1 MNFKRFAATVLS
13 VVTMFGAMALT
24 AGTEVYAASVVGRGV
39 KLTASGSPASGN
51 VSGAGSSTSAGSGAA
66 TTGSSASANSSGVN
80 TGAAASGTST
90 DSGELR
96 GVWFSY
102 LDWQN
107 MTTDE
112 AGFKAAAD
120 QVMSDIQKKGMN
132 AIFCHVHSHS
142 DAYYPSSVLPTSK
155 FLPGSGRFDA
165 LQYMIDS
172 AHRHGLRFHAWFNP
186 YRVTGYQMKW
196 SDVPAGSI
204 VKQWYASGSR
214 NVLLFDGNYY
224 LNPAQPAVRDLVVSS
239 IREVLT
245 KYAIDGVQFDD
256 YFYPDLGK
264 DAATNFDYPEYQ
276 LYSGNASITEWRK
289 ANVSALIAAVYQTV
303 HAVRPS
309 AVFGVSP
316 VGPLRN
322 LRSEKSYFVD
332 IDTWMSHTGYI
343 DYVLPQIYFDFE
355 QKTGSG
361 VASDAAYATCL
372 NSWLQLRQKTGGKV
386 KLYVGL
392 ALYKCGTSAWDGN
405 AKPEWLRR
413 SDILLREVQL
423 ARQSG
428 QVSGFGIYAY
438 QNFDDA
444 AAQAE
449 LANLRTV
456 FQ

>member
-1 MNFKRFAATVLS
+1 MKFKRLAAVMLS
-13 VVTMFGAMALT
+13 VAMMLGSVAWT
-24 AGTEVYAASVVGRGV
+24 GSAEAYAASVVGRGV
-39 KLTASGSPASGN
+39 KPMSTGSPATGAASGT
-51 VSGAGSSTSAGSGAA
+51 GSSTSEGS
-66 TTGSSASANSSGVN
+66 T
-80 TGAAASGTST
+80 
-90 DSGELR
+90 GELR

-107 MTTDE
+107 MPTDE

-120 QVMSDIQKKGMN
+120 KVMSDIQKQGMN

-155 FLPGSGRFDA
+155 FLPGNGKFDA

-196 SDVPAGSI
+196 ADVPAGSI
-204 VKQWYASGSR
+204 VKQWYAAGSR
-214 NVLLFDGNYY
+214 NVLLFDGDYY
-224 LNPAQPAVRDLVVSS
+224 LNPAQPAVRQLVVSS

-245 KYAIDGVQFDD
+245 KYAVDGVQFDD
-256 YFYPDLGK
+256 YFYPNLGK

-276 LYSGNASITEWRK
+276 LYSGNATITEWRK
-289 ANVSALIAAVYQTV
+289 ANVSALIQAVYATV
-303 HAVRPS
+303 HEVRPS

-316 VGPLRN
+316 VAQLKY
-322 LRSEKSYFVD
+322 LRSDKSYFVD
-332 IDTWMSHTGYI
+332 IDTWMSHAGYI

-361 VASDAAYATCL
+361 AASDAAYATCL
-372 NSWLQLRQKTGGKV
+372 NSWLELHRKTGRKV
-386 KLYVGL
+386 QLYVGL
-392 ALYKCGTSAWDGN
+392 ALYKCGTNAWDGN
-405 AKPEWLRR
+405 ATPEWLRR
-413 SDILLREVQL
+413 NDILKREVEL

-428 QVSGFGIYAY
+428 QVSGYGIFAY

-449 LANLRTV
+449 LANLRSV
-456 FQ
+456 FS

>member
-1 MNFKRFAATVLS
+1 MNFKRLAALVLS
-13 VVTMFGAMALT
+13 VVMMLGAT
-24 AGTEVYAASVVGRGV
+24 AWTGGTEAYAASVAGRGV

-51 VSGAGSSTSAGSGAA
+51 ASGAGSSTSAGS
-66 TTGSSASANSSGVN
+66 
-80 TGAAASGTST
+80 ASGA

-102 LDWQN
+102 LDWKN
-107 MTTDE
+107 MPTDE

-120 QVMSDIQKKGMN
+120 QVMSDIQKNGMN

-155 FLPGSGRFDA
+155 FLPGNGRFDA

-204 VKQWYASGSR
+204 VKQWYASGNR

-264 DAATNFDYPEYQ
+264 DAATNFDYLEYQ

-361 VASDAAYATCL
+361 VASDAAYANCL

>member
-1 MNFKRFAATVLS
+1 MKFKRLAAMVLS
-13 VVTMFGAMALT
+13 VVMMLGAIAWT
-24 AGTEVYAASVVGRGV
+24 GGTEAYAASVVGRGV
-39 KLTASGSPASGN
+39 TRTGSPAGDN
-51 VSGAGSSTSAGSGAA
+51 VSGAGSTSAGS
-66 TTGSSASANSSGVN
+66 
-80 TGAAASGTST
+80 ASGA

-107 MTTDE
+107 MPTDE

-155 FLPGSGRFDA
+155 FLPGNGRFDA

-204 VKQWYASGSR
+204 VKQWYASGNR

>member
-1 MNFKRFAATVLS
+1 MNFKRLAAMVLS
-13 VVTMFGAMALT
+13 VVMMLGAT
-24 AGTEVYAASVVGRGV
+24 AWTGGTEAYAASVAGRGV

-51 VSGAGSSTSAGSGAA
+51 ASGAGSSTSAGSA
-66 TTGSSASANSSGVN
+66 SSA
-80 TGAAASGTST
+80 

-102 LDWQN
+102 LDWKN
-107 MTTDE
+107 MPTDE

-120 QVMSDIQKKGMN
+120 QVMSDIQKNGMN

-155 FLPGSGRFDA
+155 FLPGNGRFDA

-204 VKQWYASGSR
+204 VKQWYASGNR

-264 DAATNFDYPEYQ
+264 DAATNFDYLEYQ

-361 VASDAAYATCL
+361 VASDAAYANCL

>member
-1 MNFKRFAATVLS
+1 MNFKRLAAMVLS
-13 VVTMFGAMALT
+13 VVMMLGAIAWT
-24 AGTEVYAASVVGRGV
+24 GGTEAYAASVVGRGV
-39 KLTASGSPASGN
+39 TRTGSPAGDN
-51 VSGAGSSTSAGSGAA
+51 VSGAGSSTSAGS
-66 TTGSSASANSSGVN
+66 
-80 TGAAASGTST
+80 ASGA
-90 DSGELR
+90 DSGEIR

-107 MTTDE
+107 MPTDE

-155 FLPGSGRFDA
+155 FLPGNGRFDA

-196 SDVPAGSI
+196 SDVPADSI
-204 VKQWYASGSR
+204 VKQWYASGNR

-289 ANVSALIAAVYQTV
+289 ANVSALIAAVYQAV
-303 HAVRPS
+303 HAVRPA

-316 VGPLRN
+316 VAQLKY
-322 LRSEKSYFVD
+322 LRSDKSYFVD

>member
-1 MNFKRFAATVLS
+1 MNFKRLAAMVLS
-13 VVTMFGAMALT
+13 VVMMLGAT
-24 AGTEVYAASVVGRGV
+24 AWTGGIETYAASVVSRGV
-39 KLTASGSPASGN
+39 TRTGSPAGDN
-51 VSGAGSSTSAGSGAA
+51 VSGAGSSTSAGS
-66 TTGSSASANSSGVN
+66 
-80 TGAAASGTST
+80 ASGA

-107 MTTDE
+107 MPTDE

-155 FLPGSGRFDA
+155 FLPGNGRFDA

-204 VKQWYASGSR
+204 VKQWYASGNR

-264 DAATNFDYPEYQ
+264 NAATNFDYPEYQ

-289 ANVSALIAAVYQTV
+289 ANVSALIAAVYQAV
-303 HAVRPS
+303 HAVRPA

-316 VGPLRN
+316 VAQLKY

-332 IDTWMSHTGYI
+332 INTWMSHTGYI

>member
-1 MNFKRFAATVLS
+1 MNFKRLAVMVLS

-51 VSGAGSSTSAGSGAA
+51 VSGAGNSTSAGS
-66 TTGSSASANSSGVN
+66 ASA
-80 TGAAASGTST
+80 TA

-107 MTTDE
+107 MPTDE

-120 QVMSDIQKKGMN
+120 KVMADIRKNGMN

-155 FLPGSGRFDA
+155 FLPGKGRFDA

-172 AHRHGLRFHAWFNP
+172 AHRHGLSFHAWFNP

-204 VKQWYASGSR
+204 VKQWYASGNR
-214 NVLLFDGNYY
+214 NVLLFNGSYY

-245 KYAIDGVQFDD
+245 KYAVDGVQFDD

-276 LYSGNASITEWRK
+276 LSGGKAAITEWRK
-289 ANVSALIAAVYQTV
+289 ANVSALIAAVHQIV

-332 IDTWMSHTGYI
+332 IDTWMSNTGYV

-361 VASDAAYATCL
+361 AASDAAYATCL
-372 NSWLQLRQKTGGKV
+372 DSWLKLRQKTGGKV
-386 KLYVGL
+386 KLYIGL
-392 ALYKCGTSAWDGN
+392 ALYKCGTNSWDGN

-449 LANLRTV
+449 LTNLRTA
-456 FQ
+456 FS

>member
-1 MNFKRFAATVLS
+1 MNFKRLAAMVLS
-13 VVTMFGAMALT
+13 VVMMLGAT
-24 AGTEVYAASVVGRGV
+24 AWTGGTEAYAASVAGRGV

-51 VSGAGSSTSAGSGAA
+51 ASGAGSSTSAGS
-66 TTGSSASANSSGVN
+66 
-80 TGAAASGTST
+80 ASGA

-107 MTTDE
+107 MPTDE

-120 QVMSDIQKKGMN
+120 QVMSDIQKNGMN

-155 FLPGSGRFDA
+155 FLPGNGRFDA

-204 VKQWYASGSR
+204 VKQWYASGNR

-264 DAATNFDYPEYQ
+264 DAATNFDYLEYQ

-372 NSWLQLRQKTGGKV
+372 DSWLKLRQKTGGKV

-392 ALYKCGTSAWDGN
+392 ALYKCGTNSWDGN

>member
-1 MNFKRFAATVLS
+1 MNFKRLAAMVLS
-13 VVTMFGAMALT
+13 VVMMLGAT
-24 AGTEVYAASVVGRGV
+24 AWTGGTETYAASVVGRGV
-39 KLTASGSPASGN
+39 TRTGSPAGDN
-51 VSGAGSSTSAGSGAA
+51 VSGAGSTSAGS
-66 TTGSSASANSSGVN
+66 
-80 TGAAASGTST
+80 ASGA

-96 GVWFSY
+96 GAWFSY

-107 MTTDE
+107 MPTDE

-120 QVMSDIQKKGMN
+120 QVMSDIQKNGMN

-155 FLPGSGRFDA
+155 FLPGNGRFDA

-204 VKQWYASGSR
+204 VKQWYASGNR

-289 ANVSALIAAVYQTV
+289 ANVSALIAAVYQAV
-303 HAVRPS
+303 HAVRPA

-316 VGPLRN
+316 VAQLKY
-322 LRSEKSYFVD
+322 LRSDKSYFVD

-361 VASDAAYATCL
+361 AASDAAYATCL

-449 LANLRTV
+449 LTNLRTV

>member
-1 MNFKRFAATVLS
+1 
-13 VVTMFGAMALT
+13 
-24 AGTEVYAASVVGRGV
+24 
-39 KLTASGSPASGN
+39 
-51 VSGAGSSTSAGSGAA
+51 
-66 TTGSSASANSSGVN
+66 
-80 TGAAASGTST
+80 
-90 DSGELR
+90 
-96 GVWFSY
+96 
-102 LDWQN
+102 
-107 MTTDE
+107 
-112 AGFKAAAD
+112 
-120 QVMSDIQKKGMN
+120 MSDIQKNGMN

-155 FLPGSGRFDA
+155 FLPGNGRFDA

-172 AHRHGLRFHAWFNP
+172 AHRHGLSFHAWFNP

-204 VKQWYASGSR
+204 VKQWYASGNR

-264 DAATNFDYPEYQ
+264 GAATNFDYPEYQ

-361 VASDAAYATCL
+361 VASDAAYANCL

>member
-1 MNFKRFAATVLS
+1 MNFKRLAAMVLS
-13 VVTMFGAMALT
+13 VVMMLGAIAWT
-24 AGTEVYAASVVGRGV
+24 GGAEAYAASVVGRGV
-39 KLTASGSPASGN
+39 TRTGSPVGDN
-51 VSGAGSSTSAGSGAA
+51 VSGAGSSTSAGS
-66 TTGSSASANSSGVN
+66 
-80 TGAAASGTST
+80 ASGA

-107 MTTDE
+107 MLTDE

-120 QVMSDIQKKGMN
+120 QVMSDIQKNGMN

-155 FLPGSGRFDA
+155 FLPGNGRFDA

-204 VKQWYASGSR
+204 VKQWYASGNR

-264 DAATNFDYPEYQ
+264 NAATNFDYPEYQ

-332 IDTWMSHTGYI
+332 IDTWMNHTGYI

-372 NSWLQLRQKTGGKV
+372 DSWLQLRQKTGGKV

-392 ALYKCGTSAWDGN
+392 ALYK
-405 AKPEWLRR
+405 
-413 SDILLREVQL
+413 
-423 ARQSG
+423 
-428 QVSGFGIYAY
+428 
-438 QNFDDA
+438 
-444 AAQAE
+444 
-449 LANLRTV
+449 
-456 FQ
+456 

>member
-1 MNFKRFAATVLS
+1 MNFKRLAATVLS
-13 VVTMFGAMALT
+13 VVTMFGAMALSS
-24 AGTEVYAASVVGRGV
+24 GTKVYAASVVGRGV

-51 VSGAGSSTSAGSGAA
+51 VSGAGNSTSAGS
-66 TTGSSASANSSGVN
+66 ASA
-80 TGAAASGTST
+80 TA

-107 MTTDE
+107 MPTDE

-120 QVMSDIQKKGMN
+120 QVMADIQKNGMN

-155 FLPGSGRFDA
+155 FLPGNGSFDA

-172 AHRHGLRFHAWFNP
+172 AHRHGLSFHAWFNP

-214 NVLLFDGNYY
+214 NVLLFNGSYY

-276 LYSGNASITEWRK
+276 LSSGNASITEWRK

-332 IDTWMSHTGYI
+332 IDTWMSNTGYV

-372 NSWLQLRQKTGGKV
+372 DSWLQLRQKTGGKV
-386 KLYVGL
+386 KLYIGL
-392 ALYKCGTSAWDGN
+392 ALYKCGTNSWDGN

-413 SDILLREVQL
+413 SDVLLREVQL

-449 LANLRTV
+449 LVNLRTA
-456 FQ
+456 FS

>member
-1 MNFKRFAATVLS
+1 MNFKRLAAMVLS
-13 VVTMFGAMALT
+13 VVMMLGAIAWT
-24 AGTEVYAASVVGRGV
+24 GGTEAYAASVVGRGV
-39 KLTASGSPASGN
+39 TRTGSPAGDN
-51 VSGAGSSTSAGSGAA
+51 ISGAGSSTSAGS
-66 TTGSSASANSSGVN
+66 
-80 TGAAASGTST
+80 ASGA

-96 GVWFSY
+96 GAWFSY

-107 MTTDE
+107 MPTDE

-120 QVMSDIQKKGMN
+120 QVMSDIQKNGMN

-155 FLPGSGRFDA
+155 FLPGNGRFDA

-204 VKQWYASGSR
+204 VKQWYASGNR

-264 DAATNFDYPEYQ
+264 GAATNFDYPEYQ

-309 AVFGVSP
+309 AVFGVSS

-372 NSWLQLRQKTGGKV
+372 DSWLQLRQKTGGKV

-392 ALYKCGTSAWDGN
+392 ALYKCGTNSWDGN

-444 AAQAE
+444 AVQAE
-449 LANLRTV
+449 LTNLRTA
-456 FQ
+456 FS

>member
-1 MNFKRFAATVLS
+1 MNFKRLAAMVLS
-13 VVTMFGAMALT
+13 VVMMLGAIAWT
-24 AGTEVYAASVVGRGV
+24 GGTEAYAASVVGRGV
-39 KLTASGSPASGN
+39 TRTGSPAGNN
-51 VSGAGSSTSAGSGAA
+51 VSGAGSSTSANRGGVNTSAA
-66 TTGSSASANSSGVN
+66 TTGAN
-80 TGAAASGTST
+80 
-90 DSGELR
+90 SGELR
-96 GVWFSY
+96 GAWFSY

-107 MTTDE
+107 MPTDE

-120 QVMSDIQKKGMN
+120 QVMSDIQKNGMN

-155 FLPGSGRFDA
+155 FLPGNGRFDA

-204 VKQWYASGSR
+204 VKQWYASGNR

-361 VASDAAYATCL
+361 VVSDAAYANCL

>member
-1 MNFKRFAATVLS
+1 MNFKRLAATVLS
-13 VVTMFGAMALT
+13 VVTMFGAMALSS
-24 AGTEVYAASVVGRGV
+24 GTKVYAASVVGRGV

-51 VSGAGSSTSAGSGAA
+51 VSGAGNSTSAGS
-66 TTGSSASANSSGVN
+66 ASA
-80 TGAAASGTST
+80 TA

-107 MTTDE
+107 MPTDE

-120 QVMSDIQKKGMN
+120 QVMADIQKNGMN

-155 FLPGSGRFDA
+155 FLPGKGSFDA

-172 AHRHGLRFHAWFNP
+172 AHRHGLSFHAWFNP

-214 NVLLFDGNYY
+214 NVLLFNGSYY

-245 KYAIDGVQFDD
+245 KYAVDGVQFDD

-276 LYSGNASITEWRK
+276 LSDGNASITEWRK

-332 IDTWMSHTGYI
+332 IDTWMSHTGYV

-361 VASDAAYATCL
+361 AASDAAYATCL
-372 NSWLQLRQKTGGKV
+372 DSWLKLRQKTGGKV
-386 KLYVGL
+386 KLYIGL
-392 ALYKCGTSAWDGN
+392 ALYKCGTNSWDGN

-449 LANLRTV
+449 LVNLRTA
-456 FQ
+456 FS

>member
-1 MNFKRFAATVLS
+1 MNFKRLAAMVLS
-13 VVTMFGAMALT
+13 VVMMLGAT
-24 AGTEVYAASVVGRGV
+24 AWTGGTEAYAASVVGRGV
-39 KLTASGSPASGN
+39 TRTGSPAGDN
-51 VSGAGSSTSAGSGAA
+51 VSGAGSSTSAGS
-66 TTGSSASANSSGVN
+66 
-80 TGAAASGTST
+80 ASGA

-102 LDWQN
+102 LDWKN
-107 MTTDE
+107 MPTDE

-120 QVMSDIQKKGMN
+120 QVMSDIQKNGMN

-155 FLPGSGRFDA
+155 FLPGNGRFDA

-204 VKQWYASGSR
+204 VKQWYASGNR

-372 NSWLQLRQKTGGKV
+372 GSWLQLRQKTGGKV

>member
-1 MNFKRFAATVLS
+1 MNFKRLAATVLS
-13 VVTMFGAMALT
+13 VVTMFGAMALSS
-24 AGTEVYAASVVGRGV
+24 GTKVYAASVVGRGV

-51 VSGAGSSTSAGSGAA
+51 VSGAGNSTSAGS
-66 TTGSSASANSSGVN
+66 ASA
-80 TGAAASGTST
+80 TA

-107 MTTDE
+107 MPTDE

-120 QVMSDIQKKGMN
+120 QVMADIQKNGMN

-155 FLPGSGRFDA
+155 FLPGKGSFDA

-172 AHRHGLRFHAWFNP
+172 AHRHGLSFHAWFNP

-214 NVLLFDGNYY
+214 NVLLFNGSYY

-245 KYAIDGVQFDD
+245 KYAVDGVQFDD

-276 LYSGNASITEWRK
+276 LSDGNASITEWRK

-332 IDTWMSHTGYI
+332 IDTWMSNTGYV

-372 NSWLQLRQKTGGKV
+372 DSWLQLRQKTGGKV
-386 KLYVGL
+386 KLYIGL
-392 ALYKCGTSAWDGN
+392 ALYKCGTNSWDGN

-413 SDILLREVQL
+413 SDVLLREVQL

-449 LANLRTV
+449 LVNLRTA
-456 FQ
+456 FS

>member
-1 MNFKRFAATVLS
+1 MNFKRFAAMVLC
-13 VVTMFGAMALT
+13 VVTMFGAMALSS
-24 AGTEVYAASVVGRGV
+24 GTEAYAASVVGRGV
-39 KLTASGSPASGN
+39 KLTASGSPASSN
-51 VSGAGSSTSAGSGAA
+51 VSVAGNSTSAGS
-66 TTGSSASANSSGVN
+66 
-80 TGAAASGTST
+80 ASGA

-107 MTTDE
+107 MPTDE

-120 QVMSDIQKKGMN
+120 QVMADIQKNGMN

-155 FLPGSGRFDA
+155 FLPGNGSFDA

-172 AHRHGLRFHAWFNP
+172 AHRHGLSFHAWFNP

-214 NVLLFDGNYY
+214 NVLLFNGSYY

-276 LYSGNASITEWRK
+276 LSGGTASITEWRK
-289 ANVSALIAAVYQTV
+289 ANVSALIAAVHQTV
-303 HAVRPS
+303 HAVCPS

-332 IDTWMSHTGYI
+332 IDTWMRNTGYV

-372 NSWLQLRQKTGGKV
+372 DSWLKLRQKTGGKV
-386 KLYVGL
+386 KLYIGL
-392 ALYKCGTSAWDGN
+392 ALYKCGTNSWDGN

-449 LANLRTV
+449 LTNLRTA
-456 FQ
+456 FS

>member
-1 MNFKRFAATVLS
+1 MNFKRFLAVMLS
-13 VVTMFGAMALT
+13 VVVMLGSMAWTGGT
-24 AGTEVYAASVVGRGV
+24 AAYAASVVGRGV
-39 KLTASGSPASGN
+39 TLTASSASGN
-51 VSGAGSSTSAGSGAA
+51 ASGAGSSTSAGS
-66 TTGSSASANSSGVN
+66 SGVN
-80 TGAAASGTST
+80 TSAATSGA

-107 MTTDE
+107 MPTDE

-120 QVMSDIQKKGMN
+120 KVMADIRKNGMN

-155 FLPGSGRFDA
+155 FLPGNGRFDA

-172 AHRHGLRFHAWFNP
+172 AHRHGLQFHAWFNP

-196 SDVPAGSI
+196 SDVPAGSV

-214 NVLLFDGNYY
+214 NVLLFNGSYY

-372 NSWLQLRQKTGGKV
+372 DSWLKLRQKTGGKV
-386 KLYVGL
+386 KLYIGL
-392 ALYKCGTSAWDGN
+392 ALYKCGTNSWDGN

-449 LANLRTV
+449 LTNLRTA
-456 FQ
+456 FS

>member
-1 MNFKRFAATVLS
+1 MNFKRLAAMVLS
-13 VVTMFGAMALT
+13 VVMMLGAT
-24 AGTEVYAASVVGRGV
+24 AWTGGTEAYAASVAGRGV

-51 VSGAGSSTSAGSGAA
+51 ASGAGSSTSAGS
-66 TTGSSASANSSGVN
+66 
-80 TGAAASGTST
+80 ASGA

-102 LDWQN
+102 LDWKN
-107 MTTDE
+107 MPTDE

-120 QVMSDIQKKGMN
+120 QVMSDIQKNGMN

-155 FLPGSGRFDA
+155 FLPGNGRFDA

-204 VKQWYASGSR
+204 VKQWYASGNR

-264 DAATNFDYPEYQ
+264 DAATNFDYLEYQ

-361 VASDAAYATCL
+361 VASDAAYANCL

>member
-1 MNFKRFAATVLS
+1 MNFKRFLATVLS
-13 VVTMFGAMALT
+13 VGVMLGSMAWT
-24 AGTEVYAASVVGRGV
+24 GRTEAYAASVVGRGV
-39 KLTASGSPASGN
+39 KLTSSLAGDNASGAGSRTSAGSAS
-51 VSGAGSSTSAGSGAA
+51 STAGSSTSMGS
-66 TTGSSASANSSGVN
+66 VR
-80 TGAAASGTST
+80 
-90 DSGELR
+90 ELR

-107 MTTDE
+107 MPTDE

-120 QVMSDIQKKGMN
+120 QVMSDIQKNGMN

-142 DAYYPSSVLPTSK
+142 DAYFNSSLLPKSK
-155 FLPGSGRFDA
+155 FLPGNGCFDA

-172 AHRHGLRFHAWFNP
+172 AHRHGLQFHAWFNP

-361 VASDAAYATCL
+361 AASDAAYATCL

>member
-1 MNFKRFAATVLS
+1 MNFKRLAAMVLS
-13 VVTMFGAMALT
+13 VVMMLGAIAWT
-24 AGTEVYAASVVGRGV
+24 GGTEAYAASVVGRGV
-39 KLTASGSPASGN
+39 TRTGSPAGDN
-51 VSGAGSSTSAGSGAA
+51 VSGAGSSTSAGS
-66 TTGSSASANSSGVN
+66 
-80 TGAAASGTST
+80 ASGA

-107 MTTDE
+107 MPTDE

-155 FLPGSGRFDA
+155 FLPGNGRFDA

-196 SDVPAGSI
+196 SDVPADSI
-204 VKQWYASGSR
+204 VKQWYASGNR

-289 ANVSALIAAVYQTV
+289 ANVSALIAAVYQAV
-303 HAVRPS
+303 HAVRPA

-316 VGPLRN
+316 VAQLKY
-322 LRSEKSYFVD
+322 LRSDKSYFVD

>member
-1 MNFKRFAATVLS
+1 MNFKRLAAMVLS
-13 VVTMFGAMALT
+13 VVMMLGAIAWT
-24 AGTEVYAASVVGRGV
+24 GGTEAYAASVVGRGV
-39 KLTASGSPASGN
+39 TRTGSPAGDN
-51 VSGAGSSTSAGSGAA
+51 VSGAGSSTSAGS
-66 TTGSSASANSSGVN
+66 
-80 TGAAASGTST
+80 ASGA

-107 MTTDE
+107 MPTDE

-155 FLPGSGRFDA
+155 FLPGNGRFDA

-204 VKQWYASGSR
+204 VKQWYASGNR

-289 ANVSALIAAVYQTV
+289 ANVSALIAAVYQAV
-303 HAVRPS
+303 HAVRPA

-316 VGPLRN
+316 VAQLKY
-322 LRSEKSYFVD
+322 LRSDKSYFVD

>member
-1 MNFKRFAATVLS
+1 MNFKRFLAVMLS
-13 VVTMFGAMALT
+13 VVVMLGSMAWT
-24 AGTEVYAASVVGRGV
+24 GGTEAYAASVAGRGV

-51 VSGAGSSTSAGSGAA
+51 ASGAGSSTSAGS
-66 TTGSSASANSSGVN
+66 
-80 TGAAASGTST
+80 ASGA

-96 GVWFSY
+96 GAWFSY

-107 MTTDE
+107 MPTDE

-155 FLPGSGRFDA
+155 FLPGNGRFDA

-204 VKQWYASGSR
+204 VKQWYASGNR

-361 VASDAAYATCL
+361 VVSDAAYANCL

>member
-1 MNFKRFAATVLS
+1 MNFKRLAAMVLS
-13 VVTMFGAMALT
+13 VVMMLGAIAWT
-24 AGTEVYAASVVGRGV
+24 GGTEAYAASVVGRGV
-39 KLTASGSPASGN
+39 TRTGSPAGDN
-51 VSGAGSSTSAGSGAA
+51 VSGAGSSTSAGS
-66 TTGSSASANSSGVN
+66 
-80 TGAAASGTST
+80 ASGA
-90 DSGELR
+90 DSGELC

-107 MTTDE
+107 MPTDE

-120 QVMSDIQKKGMN
+120 RVMSDIQKNGMN

-155 FLPGSGRFDA
+155 FLPGNGRFDA

-172 AHRHGLRFHAWFNP
+172 AHRHGLRFHVWFNP

-316 VGPLRN
+316 VAQLKY

-332 IDTWMSHTGYI
+332 IDTWMSNTGYI

-361 VASDAAYATCL
+361 AASDAAYATCL
-372 NSWLQLRQKTGGKV
+372 NSWLQLREKTGGKV

>member
-1 MNFKRFAATVLS
+1 MNFKRLAATVLS
-13 VVTMFGAMALT
+13 VVTMFGAMALSS
-24 AGTEVYAASVVGRGV
+24 GTEVYAASVVGRGV

-51 VSGAGSSTSAGSGAA
+51 VSGAGNSTSAGS
-66 TTGSSASANSSGVN
+66 ASA
-80 TGAAASGTST
+80 TA

-107 MTTDE
+107 MPTDE

-120 QVMSDIQKKGMN
+120 QVMADIQKNGMN

-155 FLPGSGRFDA
+155 FLPGKGSFDA

-172 AHRHGLRFHAWFNP
+172 AHRHGLSFHAWFNP

-214 NVLLFDGNYY
+214 NVLLFNGSYY

-245 KYAIDGVQFDD
+245 KYAVDGVQFDD

-276 LYSGNASITEWRK
+276 LSDGNASITEWRK

-309 AVFGVSP
+309 VVFGVSP

-332 IDTWMSHTGYI
+332 IDTWMSNTGYV

-372 NSWLQLRQKTGGKV
+372 DSWLQLRQKTGGKV
-386 KLYVGL
+386 KLYIGL
-392 ALYKCGTSAWDGN
+392 ALYKCGTNSWDGN

-413 SDILLREVQL
+413 SDVLLREVQL

-449 LANLRTV
+449 LVNLRTA
-456 FQ
+456 FS

>member
-1 MNFKRFAATVLS
+1 MNFKRLAAMVLS
-13 VVTMFGAMALT
+13 VVMMLGAT
-24 AGTEVYAASVVGRGV
+24 AWTGGTEAYAASVAGRGV

-51 VSGAGSSTSAGSGAA
+51 ASGAGSSTSAGS
-66 TTGSSASANSSGVN
+66 
-80 TGAAASGTST
+80 ASGA

-102 LDWQN
+102 LDWKN
-107 MTTDE
+107 MPTDE

-120 QVMSDIQKKGMN
+120 QVMSDIQKNGMN

-155 FLPGSGRFDA
+155 FLPGNGRFDA

-204 VKQWYASGSR
+204 VKQWYASGNR

-264 DAATNFDYPEYQ
+264 DAATNFDYLEYQ

-372 NSWLQLRQKTGGKV
+372 DSWLKLRQKTGGKV

-392 ALYKCGTSAWDGN
+392 ALYKCGTNSWDGN

>member
-1 MNFKRFAATVLS
+1 MNFKRLSAMVLS
-13 VVTMFGAMALT
+13 VVMMFGAIVWT
-24 AGTEVYAASVVGRGV
+24 GGTEAYAASVVGRGV
-39 KLTASGSPASGN
+39 TRTGSPAGDN
-51 VSGAGSSTSAGSGAA
+51 VSGAGSTSAGS
-66 TTGSSASANSSGVN
+66 
-80 TGAAASGTST
+80 ASGA

-107 MTTDE
+107 MPTDE

-120 QVMSDIQKKGMN
+120 RVMSDIQKKGMN

-142 DAYYPSSVLPTSK
+142 DAYYLSSVLPTSK
-155 FLPGSGRFDA
+155 FLPGNGRFDA

-204 VKQWYASGSR
+204 VKQWYASGNR

-289 ANVSALIAAVYQTV
+289 ANVSALIAAVYQAV
-303 HAVRPS
+303 HVVRPA

>member
-1 MNFKRFAATVLS
+1 MNYKRFAAMVLS
-13 VVTMFGAMALT
+13 VVMMFGAIVWT
-24 AGTEVYAASVVGRGV
+24 GGTEAYAASVVGRGV
-39 KLTASGSPASGN
+39 KRTVTPATGDL
-51 VSGAGSSTSAGSGAA
+51 SGADSSTSAGSASGAA
-66 TTGSSASANSSGVN
+66 GSGTSANSGGVH
-80 TGAAASGTST
+80 TSAATAGAG
-90 DSGELR
+90 SGELR

-107 MTTDE
+107 MPTDE

-120 QVMSDIQKKGMN
+120 QVMSDIQKNGMN

-155 FLPGSGRFDA
+155 FLSGHGSFDA

-172 AHRHGLRFHAWFNP
+172 AHRHGLSFHAWFNP

-196 SDVPAGSI
+196 SDVPASSI
-204 VKQWYASGSR
+204 VKQWYAAGSR

-316 VGPLRN
+316 VAQLKY

-332 IDTWMSHTGYI
+332 IDRWMSDTGYI

-361 VASDAAYATCL
+361 AVSDAAYATCL
-372 NSWLQLRQKTGGKV
+372 SSWLQLRQKTDGKV
-386 KLYVGL
+386 KLYIGL

-449 LANLRTV
+449 LANLRTA
-456 FQ
+456 FS

>member
-1 MNFKRFAATVLS
+1 MNFKRLAAMVLS
-13 VVTMFGAMALT
+13 VVMMLGAIAWT
-24 AGTEVYAASVVGRGV
+24 GGAEAYAASVVGRGV

-51 VSGAGSSTSAGSGAA
+51 VSGAGSSTSAGS
-66 TTGSSASANSSGVN
+66 
-80 TGAAASGTST
+80 ASGA

-107 MTTDE
+107 MPTDE

-120 QVMSDIQKKGMN
+120 KVMSDIQKKGMN

-155 FLPGSGRFDA
+155 FLPGNGRFDA

-204 VKQWYASGSR
+204 VKQWYASGNR

-309 AVFGVSP
+309 VVFGVSP

-332 IDTWMSHTGYI
+332 IDTWMSNTGYV

-405 AKPEWLRR
+405 AKPEWLRC

-449 LANLRTV
+449 LTNLRTA
-456 FQ
+456 FS

>member
-1 MNFKRFAATVLS
+1 MNFKRLAAMVLS
-13 VVTMFGAMALT
+13 VVMMLGAT
-24 AGTEVYAASVVGRGV
+24 AWTGGTEAYAASVVGRGV
-39 KLTASGSPASGN
+39 TRTGSPAGDN
-51 VSGAGSSTSAGSGAA
+51 VSGAGSSTSAGTASGA
-66 TTGSSASANSSGVN
+66 
-80 TGAAASGTST
+80 

-107 MTTDE
+107 MPTDE

-120 QVMSDIQKKGMN
+120 QVMSDIQKNGMN

-155 FLPGSGRFDA
+155 FLPGNGSFDA

-172 AHRHGLRFHAWFNP
+172 AHRHGLSFHAWFNP

-214 NVLLFDGNYY
+214 NVLLFNGSYY
-224 LNPAQPAVRDLVVSS
+224 LNPAQPEVRDLVVSS

-276 LYSGNASITEWRK
+276 LSSGNASITEWRK

-332 IDTWMSHTGYI
+332 IDTWMSHTGYV

-372 NSWLQLRQKTGGKV
+372 SSWLQLQQKTGGKV
-386 KLYVGL
+386 KLYIGL
-392 ALYKCGTSAWDGN
+392 ALYKCGTNSWDGN

-449 LANLRTV
+449 LANLRTA
-456 FQ
+456 FS

>member
-1 MNFKRFAATVLS
+1 MNFKRLAATVLS
-13 VVTMFGAMALT
+13 VVTMFGAMALSS
-24 AGTEVYAASVVGRGV
+24 GTKVYAASVVGRGV

-51 VSGAGSSTSAGSGAA
+51 VSGAGNSTSAGS
-66 TTGSSASANSSGVN
+66 ASA
-80 TGAAASGTST
+80 TA

-107 MTTDE
+107 MPTDE

-120 QVMSDIQKKGMN
+120 QVMADIQKNGMN

-155 FLPGSGRFDA
+155 FLPGKGSFDA

-172 AHRHGLRFHAWFNP
+172 AHRHGLSFHAWFNP

-214 NVLLFDGNYY
+214 NVLLFNGSYY

-245 KYAIDGVQFDD
+245 KYAVDGVQFDD

-361 VASDAAYATCL
+361 AASDAAYATCL
-372 NSWLQLRQKTGGKV
+372 DSWLKLRQKTGGKV
-386 KLYVGL
+386 KLYIGL
-392 ALYKCGTSAWDGN
+392 ALYKCGTNSWDGN
-405 AKPEWLRR
+405 AKPEWLRC

>member
-1 MNFKRFAATVLS
+1 MNFKRLAAMVLS
-13 VVTMFGAMALT
+13 VVMMLGAIAWT
-24 AGTEVYAASVVGRGV
+24 GGTEAYAASVVGRGV
-39 KLTASGSPASGN
+39 TRTGSPAGDN
-51 VSGAGSSTSAGSGAA
+51 VSGAGSSTSAGS
-66 TTGSSASANSSGVN
+66 
-80 TGAAASGTST
+80 ASGA

-107 MTTDE
+107 MPTDE

-155 FLPGSGRFDA
+155 FLPGNGRFDA

-204 VKQWYASGSR
+204 VKKWYASGNR

-264 DAATNFDYPEYQ
+264 NAATNFDYPEYQ

-289 ANVSALIAAVYQTV
+289 ANVSALIAAVYQAV
-303 HAVRPS
+303 HAVRPA

-316 VGPLRN
+316 VAQLKY
-322 LRSEKSYFVD
+322 LRSDKSYFVD

>member
-1 MNFKRFAATVLS
+1 MNFKRLAAMVLS
-13 VVTMFGAMALT
+13 VVMMLGAIAWT
-24 AGTEVYAASVVGRGV
+24 GGAEAYAASVVGRGV
-39 KLTASGSPASGN
+39 TRTGSPAGDN
-51 VSGAGSSTSAGSGAA
+51 VSGAGSSTSAGS
-66 TTGSSASANSSGVN
+66 
-80 TGAAASGTST
+80 ASGA

-107 MTTDE
+107 MPTDE

-120 QVMSDIQKKGMN
+120 QVMSDIQKNGMN

-155 FLPGSGRFDA
+155 FLPGNGRFDA

-204 VKQWYASGSR
+204 VKQWYASCNR

-303 HAVRPS
+303 HAVRPA

-316 VGPLRN
+316 VAQLKY

>member
-1 MNFKRFAATVLS
+1 MNFKRLAATVLS
-13 VVTMFGAMALT
+13 VVTMFGAMALSS
-24 AGTEVYAASVVGRGV
+24 GTEVYAASVVGRGV

-51 VSGAGSSTSAGSGAA
+51 VSGAGSSTSAGS
-66 TTGSSASANSSGVN
+66 ASA
-80 TGAAASGTST
+80 TA

-107 MTTDE
+107 MPTDE

-120 QVMSDIQKKGMN
+120 QVMADIQKNGMN

-155 FLPGSGRFDA
+155 FLPGKGSFDA

-172 AHRHGLRFHAWFNP
+172 AHRHGLSFHAWFNP

-214 NVLLFDGNYY
+214 NVLLFNGSYY

-245 KYAIDGVQFDD
+245 KYAVDGVQFDD

-276 LYSGNASITEWRK
+276 LSDGNASITEWRK

-332 IDTWMSHTGYI
+332 IDTWMSNTGYV

-372 NSWLQLRQKTGGKV
+372 DSWLQLRQKTGGKV
-386 KLYVGL
+386 KLYIGL
-392 ALYKCGTSAWDGN
+392 ALYKCGTNSWDGN

-413 SDILLREVQL
+413 SDVLLREVQL

-449 LANLRTV
+449 LVNLRTA
-456 FQ
+456 FS

>member
-1 MNFKRFAATVLS
+1 MNFKRLAAMVLS
-13 VVTMFGAMALT
+13 VVMMLGAT
-24 AGTEVYAASVVGRGV
+24 AWTGGTEAYAASVAGRGV

-51 VSGAGSSTSAGSGAA
+51 ASGAGSSTSAGS
-66 TTGSSASANSSGVN
+66 
-80 TGAAASGTST
+80 ASGA

-102 LDWQN
+102 LDWKN
-107 MTTDE
+107 MPTDE

-120 QVMSDIQKKGMN
+120 QVMSDIQKNGMN

-155 FLPGSGRFDA
+155 FLPGNGRFDA

-204 VKQWYASGSR
+204 VKQWYASGNR

-264 DAATNFDYPEYQ
+264 DAATNFDYLEYQ

-372 NSWLQLRQKTGGKV
+372 DSWLKLRQKTGGKV
-386 KLYVGL
+386 KLYGGL
-392 ALYKCGTSAWDGN
+392 ALYKCGTNSWDGN

>member
-1 MNFKRFAATVLS
+1 MNFKRLAAMVLS
-13 VVTMFGAMALT
+13 VVMMLGAIAWT
-24 AGTEVYAASVVGRGV
+24 GGTEAYAASVVGRGV
-39 KLTASGSPASGN
+39 TRTGSPAGDN
-51 VSGAGSSTSAGSGAA
+51 VSGAGSSTSAGS
-66 TTGSSASANSSGVN
+66 
-80 TGAAASGTST
+80 ASGA

-107 MTTDE
+107 MPTDE

-155 FLPGSGRFDA
+155 FLPGNGRFDA

-204 VKQWYASGSR
+204 VKQWYASGNR

-264 DAATNFDYPEYQ
+264 NAATNFDYPEYQ

-289 ANVSALIAAVYQTV
+289 ANVSALIAAVYQAV
-303 HAVRPS
+303 HAVRPA

-316 VGPLRN
+316 VAQLKY
-322 LRSEKSYFVD
+322 LRSDKSYFVD